1 MKYIITE
8 SKINEFIS
16 SYLNGQNFKYWDQ
29 GDDEFNLSDGVNG
42 DDVIKYRIQY
52 SSRELD
58 HSFEVIYI
66 EDGLIS
72 KVSQIFSIPLKDSIN
87 AIITWFNTKYEK
99 NLNLDNFEW
108 MNNDGDGNY
117 MYDAEAEEDF

>member
-66 EDGLIS
+66 EDGFIS

-117 MYDAEAEEDF
+117 MYDAESEEDF

>member
-117 MYDAEAEEDF
+117 MYDAEGEEDF

>member
-16 SYLNGQNFKYWDQ
+16 TYLNGQNFKYWDQ

-42 DDVIKYRIQY
+42 YDVIKYRIQY
-52 SSRELD
+52 SSSVPD

-66 EDGLIS
+66 NDGLIS
-72 KVSQIFSIPLKDSIN
+72 KVSQIFSIPLKASIKS
-87 AIITWFNTKYEK
+87 IIGWFNQKYNK
-99 NLNLDNFEW
+99 NLTVENLELFE
-108 MNNDGDGNY
+108 DED
-117 MYDAEAEEDF
+117 DIDDEED

>member
-16 SYLNGQNFKYWDQ
+16 TYLNGQNFKYWDQ

-42 DDVIKYRIQY
+42 YDVIKYRIQY
-52 SSRELD
+52 SSSVPD

-66 EDGLIS
+66 NDGLIS

-108 MNNDGDGNY
+108 MNHDEEFDV
-117 MYDAEAEEDF
+117 EEED

>member
-16 SYLNGQNFKYWDQ
+16 TYLNGQNFKYWDQ
-29 GDDEFNLSDGVNG
+29 GDDEFNLSGGVNG
-42 DDVIKYRIQY
+42 DDVIKYRVQY

-66 EDGLIS
+66 DDALVTN
-72 KVSQIFSIPLKDSIN
+72 VSRIFSIPLKDSIK
-87 AIITWFNTKYEK
+87 AIISWFNTKYEK

-108 MNNDGDGNY
+108 MNHDGEFDV
-117 MYDAEAEEDF
+117 EEEDF

>member
-16 SYLNGQNFKYWDQ
+16 TYLNGQNFKYWDQ
-29 GDDEFNLSDGVNG
+29 GDDEFNLSGGVNG
-42 DDVIKYRIQY
+42 DDVIKYRVQY
-52 SSRELD
+52 SSMVPD

-66 EDGLIS
+66 DDALVTN
-72 KVSQIFSIPLKDSIN
+72 VSRIFSIPLKDSVS
-87 AIITWFNTKYEK
+87 AIISWFNTKYEK

-108 MNNDGDGNY
+108 MNHDGDF
-117 MYDAEAEEDF
+117 DVEEEDF